1 MAGKS
6 IRCYFLALMG
16 LAWIVPSVA
25 MAQDA
30 GDAPAASAAV
40 VDFSVLPEP
49 MSFVKAQYAEAL
61 KLNALAPGK
70 DRDDKIRAF
79 VKSMVDYDQYAERS
93 MGEKWKSIEAEKQA
107 EFKSLFKELLEL
119 SYLKRLSDKSF
130 KEDYKIDWD
139 RVVKTKTSAT
149 VSCFTKQKDV
159 ETELEI
165 VMHAANGHWEIFDVL
180 VDGASLVKTYQKKYS
195 KKIDE
200 RGVDGIIADMKAEIA
215 KLKKA

>member
-1 MAGKS
+1 MAWNS
-6 IRCYFLALMG
+6 IHHYFLSLIMIASI
-16 LAWIVPSVA
+16 APA
-25 MAQDA
+25 TAFAQDSA
-30 GDAPAASAAV
+30 DAPAAAPAA
-40 VDFSVLPEP
+40 DFSLLPEP

-61 KLNALAPGK
+61 KLNDMKPGK

-79 VKSMVDYDQYAERS
+79 VGSMINYDQYAERS
-93 MGEKWKSIEAEKQA
+93 MGDKWKSIDAEKQA

-130 KEDYKIDWD
+130 KNDYKIDWD
-139 RVVKTKTSAT
+139 SVVKTKTSAT

-165 VMHAANGHWEIFDVL
+165 VLHAVNGHWEVFDVL

-195 KKIDE
+195 KKLDE